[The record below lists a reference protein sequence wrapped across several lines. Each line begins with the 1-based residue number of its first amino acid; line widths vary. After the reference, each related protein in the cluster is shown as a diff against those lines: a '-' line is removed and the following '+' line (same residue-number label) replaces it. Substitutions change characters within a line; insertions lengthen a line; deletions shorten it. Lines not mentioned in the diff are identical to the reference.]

1 MRKIATVLAALILT
15 SPAAAQ
21 ESPDAWPSRSMTL
34 VVPFAAGGGND
45 VLGRIVAQPMSEILK
60 QPVVIE
66 NVAGAGG
73 MTGGNRVA
81 KAAPDGYTFGL
92 GTVGSHAFNQ
102 TLYKRPLYHAA
113 NDFAPVAMIADQP
126 LLLVVRKDLPVS
138 NLKEFITYAK
148 ANQGRMQQGSAGVGS
163 ATHLGCLVFNAAIGV
178 DITHIPYKGGAP
190 AMTDLIAGRIDYW
203 CPFSTTA
210 MPQIKGDTVKPIAL
224 LSLQRLNVLPGPAHR
239 PRAGSRQLRGL
250 DLERAVPAQGHA
262 ARDRA
267 EAPQRGGPGGRH
279 PCRAAAPQRTRHVA
293 GSARPPLAGIPRQ
306 IHPRRDREMGRAHQ
320 GERHQRRLAR
330 LTRG

>member
-224 LSLQRLNVLPGPAHR
+224 LSLQRLNVLPDLPTAHEQGLANFEASTWNALFLPKGTPPAIVQKLHNAVVQAVGT
-239 PRAGSRQLRGL
+239 PAVRQRLNELGMS
-250 DLERAVPAQGHA
+250 P
-262 ARDRA
+262 
-267 EAPQRGGPGGRH
+267 
-279 PCRAAAPQRTRHVA
+279 AAPDRR
-293 GSARPPLAGIPRQ
+293 SPEFLAKFIPAEIEKWAAPIKASGISV
-306 IHPRRDREMGRAHQ
+306 D
-320 GERHQRRLAR
+320 
-330 LTRG
+330 

>member
-1 MRKIATVLAALILT
+1 MFKIVTATLVALALT
-15 SPAAAQ
+15 SPAPAQ
-21 ESPDAWPSRSMTL
+21 ESPDAWPSRPITL

-45 VLGRIVAQPMSEILK
+45 VLARIIAQPLSDILK

-73 MTGGNRVA
+73 MTGANRVA
-81 KAAPDGYTFGL
+81 RAAPDGHTAGL

-102 TLYKRPLYHAA
+102 TLYKRPLYDAA

-126 LLLVVRKDLPVS
+126 LLLVARKDLPAN
-138 NLKEFITYAK
+138 NLQEFAAYAK
-148 ANQGRMQQGSAGVGS
+148 ANQDKMQHGSAGVGS

-178 DITHIPYKGGAP
+178 NITHIPYKGGAP

-224 LSLQRLNVLPGPAHR
+224 LALRRLDVLPGLATAHEQGLANFEASTWNALFLPKGTPPAIVQKLYNAVVQAVATPQVRQRLNELGMSP
-239 PRAGSRQLRGL
+239 
-250 DLERAVPAQGHA
+250 
-262 ARDRA
+262 
-267 EAPQRGGPGGRH
+267 
-279 PCRAAAPQRTRHVA
+279 AAPDRR
-293 GSARPPLAGIPRQ
+293 SPEFLAKFIPAEIEKWAAPIRASGISV
-306 IHPRRDREMGRAHQ
+306 D
-320 GERHQRRLAR
+320 
-330 LTRG
+330 

>member
-1 MRKIATVLAALILT
+1 MFQFSKTLIAAALLAFAH
-15 SPAAAQ
+15 PASAQ
-21 ESPDAWPSRSMTL
+21 ETAESWPSRPVTL

-45 VLGRIVAQPMSEILK
+45 VLGRIIAQPLSEILK

-81 KAAPDGYTFGL
+81 KAAPDGYTAGL

-102 TLYKRPLYHAA
+102 TLYKKPLYHAA
-113 NDFAPVAMIADQP
+113 EDFAPVAMIADQP

-138 NLKEFITYAK
+138 NLQEFIAYAR
-148 ANQGRMQQGSAGVGS
+148 ANQTKMQHGSAGVGS

-224 LSLQRLNVLPGPAHR
+224 LSLQRLDVLPDLPTAHEQGLANFEASTWNAMFLPKGTPPAIVQKLYGAVVQAVAT
-239 PRAGSRQLRGL
+239 PMVRQRLNELGMS
-250 DLERAVPAQGHA
+250 P
-262 ARDRA
+262 
-267 EAPQRGGPGGRH
+267 
-279 PCRAAAPQRTRHVA
+279 AAPDRR
-293 GSARPPLAGIPRQ
+293 SPEFLAKFIPAEIEKWAAPIKASGISV
-306 IHPRRDREMGRAHQ
+306 D
-320 GERHQRRLAR
+320 
-330 LTRG
+330 

>member
-21 ESPDAWPSRSMTL
+21 ESADAWPSRPMTL

-45 VLGRIVAQPMSEILK
+45 VLARIVAQPLSEILK

-138 NLKEFITYAK
+138 NLKEFIAYAK
-148 ANQGRMQQGSAGVGS
+148 ANQGKMQHGSAGVGS

-224 LSLQRLNVLPGPAHR
+224 LSLQRLNVLPDLPTAHEQGLANFEASTWNALFLPKGTPPAIVQKLHNAVVQAVGT
-239 PRAGSRQLRGL
+239 PAVRQRLNELGMS
-250 DLERAVPAQGHA
+250 P
-262 ARDRA
+262 
-267 EAPQRGGPGGRH
+267 
-279 PCRAAAPQRTRHVA
+279 AAPDRR
-293 GSARPPLAGIPRQ
+293 SPEFLAKFIPTEIEKWAAPIKASGISV
-306 IHPRRDREMGRAHQ
+306 D
-320 GERHQRRLAR
+320 
-330 LTRG
+330 

>member
-1 MRKIATVLAALILT
+1 MRKIATVLAARILT

-34 VVPFAAGGGND
+34 IVPFAAGGGND

-148 ANQGRMQQGSAGVGS
+148 ANQGKMQQGSAGVGS

-224 LSLQRLNVLPGPAHR
+224 LSLQRLNVLPDLPTAHEQGLANFEASTWNALFLPKGTPPAIVQKLHNAVVQAVGT
-239 PRAGSRQLRGL
+239 PAVRQRLNELGMS
-250 DLERAVPAQGHA
+250 P
-262 ARDRA
+262 
-267 EAPQRGGPGGRH
+267 
-279 PCRAAAPQRTRHVA
+279 AAPDRR
-293 GSARPPLAGIPRQ
+293 SPEFLAKFIPAEIEKWAAPIKASGISV
-306 IHPRRDREMGRAHQ
+306 D
-320 GERHQRRLAR
+320 
-330 LTRG
+330 

>member
-1 MRKIATVLAALILT
+1 MHHVRAVLAILT
-15 SPAAAQ
+15 ICIAPAFAQ
-21 ESPDAWPSRSMTL
+21 ESTDAWPSRPITL

-45 VLGRIVAQPMSEILK
+45 VLGRIIAQPLSEILK

-81 KAAPDGYTFGL
+81 KAAPDGYTAGL

-102 TLYKRPLYHAA
+102 TLYKKPLYHAA

-126 LLLVVRKDLPVS
+126 LLLVVRKDLPAS
-138 NLKEFITYAK
+138 NLKEFVAYAK
-148 ANQGRMQQGSAGVGS
+148 ANQSKMQHASAGVGS

-224 LSLQRLNVLPGPAHR
+224 LSLQRLDVLPDLPTAHEQGLANFEASTWNALFLPKGTPPAIVHKLYN
-239 PRAGSRQLRGL
+239 AVVQAVGTAAVRQRLNELGMS
-250 DLERAVPAQGHA
+250 P
-262 ARDRA
+262 
-267 EAPQRGGPGGRH
+267 
-279 PCRAAAPQRTRHVA
+279 AAPD
-293 GSARPPLAGIPRQ
+293 
-306 IHPRRDREMGRAHQ
+306 RRSPEF
-320 GERHQRRLAR
+320 LAR
-330 LTRG
+330 FIPAEIEKWAAPIRASGISVD